1 MPQPSDNLV
10 FDRTAEDVARAKQLT
25 DRMYAGTAT
34 AAERA
39 EWLGGPK
46 GTWDYED
53 LNRIEAWTT
62 YLRDLLAQYGYT
74 AHIVPKSPSEW
85 SETDFLY
92 RTGVDRIR
100 QNVDALQTGFASL
113 PDWRTIVYD
122 DTVDYDQANALEWD
136 LQRLYVWLQTMVEAS
151 YIKQAGTLFAVAGGV
166 FNG

>member
-1 MPQPSDNLV
+1 MPQPSDSLV

-74 AHIVPKSPSEW
+74 AHIVPRGPSEW
-85 SETDFLY
+85 SETDIPH
-92 RTGVDRIR
+92 RADIDRIR
-100 QNVDALQTGFASL
+100 GNVDALQTGFASL
-113 PDWRTIVYD
+113 PDWRAIVYD
-122 DTVDYDQANALEWD
+122 DTVDYDQANALEWG
-136 LQRLYVWLQTMVEAS
+136 LQRLYVWLETMVDAS